1 MTPKRA
7 YPENPLVGVGAVVFR
22 GEDILMIKRTVPPRQ
37 HEWSFPGGLQNLGE
51 TVFET
56 AIRETLEE
64 TGVRVGIEGL
74 AGIVDVVD
82 RDAEGRVRYHYTI
95 IDVWGTWEAGEP
107 TPGDDAA
114 EAQFIAPGKIKTL
127 GLWDEALR
135 MIAKARAQ
143 RFQNPKQEN
152 FRF

>member
-56 AIRETLEE
+56 ATS
-64 TGVRVGIEGL
+64 
-74 AGIVDVVD
+74 
-82 RDAEGRVRYHYTI
+82 
-95 IDVWGTWEAGEP
+95 GELGKRASQRP
-107 TPGDDAA
+107 ATTRRRPNSLR
-114 EAQFIAPGKIKTL
+114 PGKSKPWAFGTKL
-127 GLWDEALR
+127 FG
-135 MIAKARAQ
+135 
-143 RFQNPKQEN
+143 
-152 FRF
+152 